1 MTGITVVVMDLVEVV
16 VDVEEVEDVVV
27 EMVAEE
33 GHVEDVVGEV
43 VVILVATTWD
53 LEETSHRIL

>member
-1 MTGITVVVMDLVEVV
+1 MDLVEVV